1 MTYYIMVKMLLQY
14 QSGYSMTLLVFIV
27 FYHISNQVKCR
38 HYSIFRKLLHY
49 RVLQSPK
56 KRKQTNVDCALSHR
70 RQRQMLVDVI
80 ACSSVMVIW
89 LRQCNI
95 ICANSVQYISYCYS
109 EGVFL
114 LYPQN
119 LHWIWTLTFVI
130 CDICDVH
137 DNSLTVRRDSFLK
150 CIRWW

>member
-56 KRKQTNVDCALSHR
+56 KGNK
-70 RQRQMLVDVI
+70 QMLIVPFPIEDKGR
-80 ACSSVMVIW
+80 CWWM
-89 LRQCNI
+89 
-95 ICANSVQYISYCYS
+95 
-109 EGVFL
+109 L
-114 LYPQN
+114 LHVP
-119 LHWIWTLTFVI
+119 V
-130 CDICDVH
+130 
-137 DNSLTVRRDSFLK
+137 
-150 CIRWW
+150 